1 MYKFASKNCFDA
13 LMAVRIYI
21 PMGKHCPLNSD
32 TNQSAISLSYCL
44 KLLFVVQK
52 LISIPTNFNIK
63 YCFTV

>member
-1 MYKFASKNCFDA
+1 MYKFASKNCVDA

-44 KLLFVVQK
+44 KLLLVV
-52 LISIPTNFNIK
+52 
-63 YCFTV
+63 